1 MADLLD
7 FGSTP
12 LLSILPEAIGA
23 RLRAAASVVEYDDG
37 ETIHSRGDAKPGL
50 SIIRSG
56 AVRFANPGEDG
67 SYVTTSILGEGH
79 CFGEAT
85 LFARLP
91 RAYDAIAVG
100 ETVIEQVSKTRFD
113 RIFNEEPDLARAL
126 VIAVTHRLYAIL
138 DFLED
143 IRRLPLDVRAAKLI
157 AGMAR
162 TAKQEA
168 EVECS
173 QSDLAFTLG
182 VSRVSIGKALA
193 RLQNEGLITLG
204 YGRIGVTDREKLVDW
219 FTKRTPFI
227 LLKPE
232 AIS

>member
-12 LLSILPEAIGA
+12 LLSLLPEAIAA
-23 RLRAAASVVEYDDG
+23 RLSAAASVVEYDDG

-50 SIIRSG
+50 SIIRIG
-56 AVRFANPGEDG
+56 AVRFANPGADG

-100 ETVIEQVSKTRFD
+100 ETVIEQITKPRFD
-113 RIFNEEPDLARAL
+113 RIFDEEPDLARAL
-126 VIAVTHRLYAIL
+126 VIAVTRRLYSVL

-143 IRRLPLDVRAAKLI
+143 VRRLPLDVRTAKLI
-157 AGMAR
+157 AGMERSAR
-162 TAKQEA
+162 HEGV
-168 EVECS
+168 VECN

-193 RLQNEGLITLG
+193 RLQDEGLISLG
-204 YGRIGVTDREKLVDW
+204 YGSIEVSDRKSLHDW
-219 FTKRTPFI
+219 VAARLPVEP
-227 LLKPE
+227 LMRGE
-232 AIS
+232 

>member
-12 LLSILPEAIGA
+12 LLSILPEAIA
-23 RLRAAASVVEYDDG
+23 KRLSAAASVVEYDDG

-56 AVRFANPGEDG
+56 AVRFANPGVDG

-91 RAYDAIAVG
+91 RAYDAIAEG
-100 ETVIEQVSKTRFD
+100 QTVIEQITKTRFD
-113 RIFNEEPDLARAL
+113 RIFNEEPELARAL
-126 VIAVTHRLYAIL
+126 VVAMTQRLYSVL

-143 IRRLPLDVRAAKLI
+143 VRRLPLDVRTAKLI
-157 AGMAR
+157 AGMER
-162 TAKQEA
+162 TAKHSGG
-168 EVECS
+168 VECS

-193 RLQNEGLITLG
+193 RLQGEGLIDLG
-204 YGRIGVTDREKLVDW
+204 YGRIGVPDRKSLSDW
-219 FTKRTPFI
+219 IATRLPVEP
-227 LLKPE
+227 LQRGE
-232 AIS
+232 